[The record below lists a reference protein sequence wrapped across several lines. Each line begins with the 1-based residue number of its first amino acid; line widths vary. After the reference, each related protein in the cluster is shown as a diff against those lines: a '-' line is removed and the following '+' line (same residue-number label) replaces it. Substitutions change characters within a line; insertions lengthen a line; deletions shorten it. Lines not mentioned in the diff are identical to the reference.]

1 MKKINQYIIEMS
13 NMGKINHNGWTV
25 LFLGKDL
32 IVYKNG
38 EQRTYKIKEK
48 NGGLEHKEGED
59 YFYIRTEKGFYY
71 QFKFEENNFLVGDKF
86 KDNNEHI
93 GEYASHVFEEV

>member
-32 IVYKNG
+32 IVYKTESNAL
-38 EQRTYKIKEK
+38 IKLK
-48 NGGLEHKEGED
+48 RKMVD
-59 YFYIRTEKGFYY
+59 
-71 QFKFEENNFLVGDKF
+71 
-86 KDNNEHI
+86 
-93 GEYASHVFEEV
+93 